1 MYGLELLTRNVEEV
15 IETDS
20 LTGKLKSGRKLRVKL
35 GADPTAPDLHL
46 GHAVVLR
53 KMREFQDLGH
63 RAVFIIG
70 DYTAKIGDPSGKSKT
85 RPPLSLKEIKKNA
98 QTYFKQAGKIIDIKK
113 AEIRYNSE
121 WFSKMKLDE
130 FIKIAGNFSMQRIMD
145 REDFKKR
152 IQSGDEVAHHETLY
166 QIMQAYD
173 SVAVKADVELG
184 GRDQRLNLLAGREL
198 QRKMGLPEQDL
209 VIAPLLIGI
218 DGKEKMSKSL
228 GNYIGISEDENK
240 MFGKIMS
247 IPDSLIIL
255 YFKLAAF
262 VPPADLSL
270 IEERLKKENPRDV
283 KLDLAEKIVSIYHG
297 EKSAESSRNKFL
309 KVFSQKEYV
318 DLPAISIAS
327 GKRKILDVVFDSGF
341 VSSKSEARRL
351 ISQRAV
357 EIDGKVIDNPDEIVD
372 VKKGMKFRIGK
383 KKFFKI
389 K

>member
-1 MYGLELLTRNVEEV
+1 
-15 IETDS
+15 
-20 LTGKLKSGRKLRVKL
+20 
-35 GADPTAPDLHL
+35 
-46 GHAVVLR
+46 
-53 KMREFQDLGH
+53 MREFQDLGH